1 VLISGGETTI
11 TLKGKGKGGR
21 NTEFLLALAIAL
33 GGMPGIYALAGDT
46 DGIDGSEDNAGAFIT
61 PDTLKRAEAVGL
73 NAKAMLADN
82 DPWTFF
88 NGIGDLLVTG
98 PTLTN
103 VNDFRAVL
111 VEKS

>member
-1 VLISGGETTI
+1 
-11 TLKGKGKGGR
+11 
-21 NTEFLLALAIAL
+21 
-33 GGMPGIYALAGDT
+33 MPAPSSRLTRFSA
-46 DGIDGSEDNAGAFIT
+46 
-61 PDTLKRAEAVGL
+61 PRRAGL

-88 NGIGDLLVTG
+88 KGIGDLLMTG

-111 VEKS
+111 VEKR

>member
-1 VLISGGETTI
+1 V
-11 TLKGKGKGGR
+11 
-21 NTEFLLALAIAL
+21 
-33 GGMPGIYALAGDT
+33 
-46 DGIDGSEDNAGAFIT
+46 
-61 PDTLKRAEAVGL
+61 

-88 NGIGDLLVTG
+88 SRIGDLLVTG

-111 VEKS
+111 IQR

>member
-1 VLISGGETTI
+1 
-11 TLKGKGKGGR
+11 
-21 NTEFLLALAIAL
+21 
-33 GGMPGIYALAGDT
+33 MPAPSSRLTRLPA
-46 DGIDGSEDNAGAFIT
+46 
-61 PDTLKRAEAVGL
+61 PRRAGL

-111 VEKS
+111 IEKLRV